1 MKIALITG
9 ASGGI
14 GSKIAEQ
21 LSSDGFFTLIHG
33 FQNTASLIELKN
45 KLNETGN
52 NAAEFICDI
61 SNYIEVAKMF
71 SEIELLYGG
80 LDVLVNNAG
89 ISYIKPFTDISY
101 NEWTE
106 VIDTNLTGIF
116 NTCHFAVP
124 EMIKRKK
131 GKIIN
136 ISSIWGITGASC
148 ETHYSASKAGII
160 GFTKALASE
169 LAPSGIQVN
178 CVAPGAIE
186 TKMNSSLSEEEL
198 ADFTNNIPMGRMGMP
213 EDVANAVSFFASDKS
228 DYITG
233 QILSPNGGIVMQ

>member
-1 MKIALITG
+1 MKTALITG

-14 GSKIAEQ
+14 GSKIAQ
-21 LSSDGFFTLIHG
+21 KLSEDGFFVLIHG
-33 FQNTASLIELKN
+33 YKNIDSIMKLKQ
-45 KLNETGN
+45 KLNSEKIKC
-52 NAAEFICDI
+52 AEFLCDI
-61 SNYIEVAKMF
+61 TNHMEVAKMF
-71 SEIELLYGG
+71 SEIDLLYGG
-80 LDVLVNNAG
+80 VDVLVNNAG

-101 NEWTE
+101 NEWAE
-106 VIDTNLTGIF
+106 VIDTNLTGMF

-124 EMIKRKK
+124 EMIRKK
-131 GKIIN
+131 SGKIIN

-186 TKMNSSLSEEEL
+186 TKMNSCLTDEEL
-198 ADFTNNIPMGRMGMP
+198 SDFAQSIPMGRLGTP
-213 EDVANAVSFFASDKS
+213 EEVADAVSFFASDKS
-228 DYITG
+228 NYITG
-233 QILSPNGGIVMQ
+233 QVLSPNGGIVM

>member
-1 MKIALITG
+1 MKTALITG

-14 GSKIAEQ
+14 GTAIAEK
-21 LSSDGFFTLIHG
+21 LCEDGFYVLLHG
-33 FQNTASLIELKN
+33 YKNTDKLTELKN
-45 KLNETGN
+45 KLNENGV
-52 NAAEFICDI
+52 NAQDYVCDI
-61 SNYIEVAKMF
+61 SNYFEVANMF
-71 SEIELLYGG
+71 SEIDLLYGG

-89 ISYIKPFTDISY
+89 ISSIKPFTDISY

-106 VIDTNLTGIF
+106 MIDTNLTGVF

-124 EMIKRKK
+124 QMIRRKR

-169 LAPSGIQVN
+169 LAPSDIQVN

-186 TKMNSSLSEEEL
+186 TKMNSSLSEDEIR
-198 ADFTNNIPMGRMGMP
+198 DFVESIPAGRLGTP
-213 EDVANAVSFFASDKS
+213 EDVAEAVSFFASSKS

-233 QILSPNGGIVMQ
+233 QVLSPNGGIVM

>member
-1 MKIALITG
+1 MKTALITG
-9 ASGGI
+9 ASGAI
-14 GSKIAEQ
+14 GSKIAEK
-21 LSSDGFFTLIHG
+21 LVEDGFFVLIHG
-33 FQNTASLIELKN
+33 YRNTDALIELKN
-45 KLNETGN
+45 KLNLTGT

-61 SNYIEVAKMF
+61 SNYMDVAKMF
-71 SEIELLYGG
+71 SEIDLLYGG
-80 LDVLVNNAG
+80 LDILINNAG

-106 VIDTNLTGIF
+106 VIDTNLTGMF

-124 EMIKRKK
+124 EMIKRKS

-148 ETHYSASKAGII
+148 ETHYSAAKAGVI

-186 TKMNSSLSEEEL
+186 TKMNSHLTDDEL
-198 ADFTNNIPMGRMGMP
+198 ADFVESIPMGRMGTP
-213 EDVANAVSFFASDKS
+213 EEVADAVSFFASDKS

-233 QILSPNGGIVMQ
+233 QVLSPNGGIVM

>member
-1 MKIALITG
+1 MKTALITG

-14 GSKIAEQ
+14 GKAIAKK
-21 LSSDGFFTLIHG
+21 LSEDGFFVLLHG
-33 FQNTASLIELKN
+33 YKNSEALSELRN
-45 KLNETGN
+45 ELNETGI
-52 NAAEFICDI
+52 NAASYICDI
-61 SNYIEVAKMF
+61 ANHIEVAKMF
-71 SEIELLYGG
+71 SEINLMYGKI
-80 LDVLVNNAG
+80 DVLVNNAG

-101 NEWTE
+101 EEWTE
-106 VIDTNLTGIF
+106 LIDVNLTGMF

-124 EMIKRKK
+124 EMIRQKS

-148 ETHYSASKAGII
+148 ETHYSASKAGVI
-160 GFTKALASE
+160 GFTKALAAE

-186 TKMNSSLSEEEL
+186 TKMNSNIRESELE
-198 ADFTNNIPMGRMGMP
+198 DFVNSIPMGRMGTP
-213 EDVANAVSFFASDKS
+213 EEVADAVSFFASNKS

-233 QILSPNGGIVMQ
+233 QILSPNGGIVM